1 MRVGI
6 LVAVLL
12 GTLTVCLA
20 QEWRVAVH
28 APSARSLHS
37 WAQDAPTIRLQAALQ
52 RAGVTVI
59 SGQGETAQLFLTAQV
74 YENGALVDRVTMW
87 DDGTHGDAQA
97 SDGTYT
103 ALYRPPR
110 PANYR
115 VRIRAQVELQREGN
129 AAKREFWSDF
139 VPFEAV
145 VIPYARLTQPEP
157 GSTIPARTTA
167 RARLLLGESPYLGQ
181 DPTLTALLRIEGE
194 GWQQEVPMRRSES
207 LLTASVELPK
217 RGAYRLTTIVRVQ
230 RNGHTLQSQSEVVQ
244 VEATTL
250 SYFWLYVA
258 IGLTL
263 VYLLLPMRQPPL
275 RYRHTIRI
283 ANETHFLEPEQNLS
297 IRGLELRASAEKPE
311 VVVRVAPG
319 SPVALRKPGEPLR
332 QNEATLQEGEQCLA
346 GSETIRYERA
356 EPTRANAPLW
366 SRLMPTTLP
375 RRITLLCALGAL
387 GYWWRLWQQFTQ

>member
-12 GTLTVCLA
+12 GTLTVCSA
-20 QEWRVAVH
+20 QEWRVVVH
-28 APSARSLHS
+28 APSAQSLHS

-87 DDGTHGDAQA
+87 DDGTHGDVQA
-97 SDGTYT
+97 GDGAYT

-115 VRIRAQVELQREGN
+115 VRIRAQVELQDAGKTT
-129 AAKREFWSDF
+129 KREFWSDF

-157 GSTIPARTTA
+157 GSTIPAQTTA

-181 DPTLTALLRIEGE
+181 DPTLTALLRIEGDN
-194 GWQQEVPMRRSES
+194 WRQEVPMRRSES
-207 LLTASVELPK
+207 LLTAPVSLPK
-217 RGAYRLTTIVRVQ
+217 RGAYRLTAIVRVV
-230 RNGHTLQSQSEVVQ
+230 RNGQALQSQSEVVQ

-275 RYRHTIRI
+275 RYRHTLRL
-283 ANETHFLEPEQNLS
+283 ANQTHRLEPGQTLTVG
-297 IRGLELRASAEKPE
+297 GLELRASDAEPK
-311 VVVRVAPG
+311 VVARVAAG
-319 SPVALRKPGEPLR
+319 STIALRKAGETLR
-332 QNEATLQEGEQCLA
+332 QTELALKEGEQCLA
-346 GSETIRYERA
+346 DAETLRYERA

-375 RRITLLCALGAL
+375 RRITLLCALVAL
-387 GYWWRLWQQFTQ
+387 VYWLRLLQQFTQ

>member
-20 QEWRVAVH
+20 QEWRVVVH
-28 APSARSLHS
+28 APSAQSLHS
-37 WAQDAPTIRLQAALQ
+37 WAQDAPTIQLQAALQ
-52 RAGVTVI
+52 RAGETVI
-59 SGQGETAQLFLTAQV
+59 SGRGETAQLFLTAQV

-97 SDGTYT
+97 GDGTYT

-115 VRIRAQVELQREGN
+115 VRIRAQVERQREGKPT
-129 AAKREFWSDF
+129 KREFWSDF

-244 VEATTL
+244 VEAVTL

-258 IGLTL
+258 IGLAL
-263 VYLLLPMRQPPL
+263 VYLLLPPRQPPL
-275 RYRHTIRI
+275 RYRHTLRL
-283 ANETHFLEPEQNLS
+283 ANQTHRLEPGQTLTVG
-297 IRGLELRASAEKPE
+297 GLELRASDAEPK
-311 VVVRVAPG
+311 VVARVAAG
-319 SPVALRKPGEPLR
+319 STIALRKAGETLR
-332 QNEATLQEGEQCLA
+332 QTELALKEGEQCLA
-346 GSETIRYERA
+346 DAETLRYERA
-356 EPTRANAPLW
+356 EPIRANAPLW
-366 SRLMPTTLP
+366 SRLTPATPL
-375 RRITLLCALGAL
+375 RAITLLGALGAL
-387 GYWWRLWQQFTQ
+387 GYWWQLWRQFME

>member
-97 SDGTYT
+97 GDGTYT

-115 VRIRAQVELQREGN
+115 VRIRAQVERQREGKPT
-129 AAKREFWSDF
+129 KREFWSDF

-194 GWQQEVPMRRSES
+194 GWQQEAPMRRSES

-244 VEATTL
+244 VEAVTL

-258 IGLTL
+258 IGLAL
-263 VYLLLPMRQPPL
+263 VYLLLPPRQPPL
-275 RYRHTIRI
+275 RYRHTLRL
-283 ANETHFLEPEQNLS
+283 ANQTHRLEPGQTLTVG
-297 IRGLELRASAEKPE
+297 GLELRASDAEPK
-311 VVVRVAPG
+311 VVARVAAG
-319 SPVALRKPGEPLR
+319 STIALRKAGETLR
-332 QNEATLQEGEQCLA
+332 QTELALKEGEQCLA
-346 GSETIRYERA
+346 DAETLRYERA
-356 EPTRANAPLW
+356 EPIRANAPLW
-366 SRLMPTTLP
+366 SRLTPATPL
-375 RRITLLCALGAL
+375 RAITLLGALGAL
-387 GYWWRLWQQFTQ
+387 GYWWQLWRQFME

>member
-37 WAQDAPTIRLQAALQ
+37 WAQDAPTIQLQAALQ
-52 RAGVTVI
+52 RAGETVI
-59 SGQGETAQLFLTAQV
+59 SGRGETAQLFLTAQV

-87 DDGTHGDAQA
+87 DDGTHGDVQA
-97 SDGTYT
+97 GDGAYT

-129 AAKREFWSDF
+129 AARREFWSDF

-157 GSTIPARTTA
+157 GGTIPARTTA

-181 DPTLTALLRIEGE
+181 DPTLTALLRIEGDN
-194 GWQQEVPMRRSES
+194 WRQEVPMRRSES

-217 RGAYRLTTIVRVQ
+217 RGAYRLTAIVRVV
-230 RNGHTLQSQSEVVQ
+230 RNGQALQSQSEVVQ

-275 RYRHTIRI
+275 RYRHTLRL
-283 ANETHFLEPEQNLS
+283 ANQTHRLEPGQTLTVG
-297 IRGLELRASAEKPE
+297 GLELRASDAEPK
-311 VVVRVAPG
+311 VVARVAAG
-319 SPVALRKPGEPLR
+319 STIALRKAGETLR
-332 QNEATLQEGEQCLA
+332 QTELALKEGEQCLA
-346 GSETIRYERA
+346 DAETLRYERA
-356 EPTRANAPLW
+356 EPIRANAPLW
-366 SRLMPTTLP
+366 SRLTPATPL
-375 RRITLLCALGAL
+375 RAITLLGALCALV
-387 GYWWRLWQQFTQ
+387 YWLRLLQQFTQ

>member
-6 LVAVLL
+6 IGAALL
-12 GTLTVCLA
+12 GTLAVCSA

-217 RGAYRLTTIVRVQ
+217 RGAYRLTAIVRVV
-230 RNGHTLQSQSEVVQ
+230 RNGQALQSQSEVVQ

-275 RYRHTIRI
+275 RYRHTLRL
-283 ANETHFLEPEQNLS
+283 ANQTHRLEPGQTLTVG
-297 IRGLELRASAEKPE
+297 GLELRASDAEPK
-311 VVVRVAPG
+311 VVARVAAG
-319 SPVALRKPGEPLR
+319 STIALRKAGEPLR
-332 QNEATLQEGEQCLA
+332 QTELALKEGEQCLA
-346 GSETIRYERA
+346 DAETLRYERA
-356 EPTRANAPLW
+356 EPIRADAPLW
-366 SRLMPTTLP
+366 SRLTPATPL
-375 RRITLLCALGAL
+375 RAITLLGAL
-387 GYWWRLWQQFTQ
+387 VALVYWWRLCQQFTQ

>member
-97 SDGTYT
+97 GDGTYT

-115 VRIRAQVELQREGN
+115 VRIRAQVERQREGKPT
-129 AAKREFWSDF
+129 KREFWSDF

-157 GSTIPARTTA
+157 GSAIPARTTA

-181 DPTLTALLRIEGE
+181 NPTLTALLRIEGE

-244 VEATTL
+244 VEAVTL

-258 IGLTL
+258 IGLAL
-263 VYLLLPMRQPPL
+263 VYLLLPPRQPPL
-275 RYRHTIRI
+275 RYRHTLRL
-283 ANETHFLEPEQNLS
+283 ANQTHRLEPGQTLTVG
-297 IRGLELRASAEKPE
+297 GLELRASDAEPK
-311 VVVRVAPG
+311 VVARVAAG
-319 SPVALRKPGEPLR
+319 STIALRKAGEPLR
-332 QNEATLQEGEQCLA
+332 QTELALKEGEQCLA
-346 GSETIRYERA
+346 DAETLRYERA
-356 EPTRANAPLW
+356 EPLRANAPLW

-387 GYWWRLWQQFTQ
+387 GYWWRLWLKFIQ

>member
-52 RAGVTVI
+52 RAGETVI
-59 SGQGETAQLFLTAQV
+59 SGRGETAQLFLTAQV

-87 DDGTHGDAQA
+87 DDGTHGDVQA
-97 SDGTYT
+97 GDGAYT

-115 VRIRAQVELQREGN
+115 VRIRAQVEWQRGGKPT
-129 AAKREFWSDF
+129 KREFWSDF

-157 GSTIPARTTA
+157 GSAIPARTTA
-167 RARLLLGESPYLGQ
+167 RARLLLGDSPYSGQ

-194 GWQQEVPMRRSES
+194 GWQQEAPMRRSES

-244 VEATTL
+244 VEAVTL

-258 IGLTL
+258 IGLAL
-263 VYLLLPMRQPPL
+263 VYLLLPPRQPPL
-275 RYRHTIRI
+275 RYRHTLRL
-283 ANETHFLEPEQNLS
+283 ANQTHRLEPGQTLTVG
-297 IRGLELRASAEKPE
+297 GLELRASDAEPK
-311 VVVRVAPG
+311 VVARVAAG
-319 SPVALRKPGEPLR
+319 STIALRKAGETLR
-332 QNEATLQEGEQCLA
+332 QTELALKEGEQCLA
-346 GSETIRYERA
+346 DAETLRYERA
-356 EPTRANAPLW
+356 EPIRANAPLW
-366 SRLMPTTLP
+366 SRLTPATPL
-375 RRITLLCALGAL
+375 RAITLLGALGAL
-387 GYWWRLWQQFTQ
+387 GYWWQLWRQFME

>member
-6 LVAVLL
+6 IGAALL
-12 GTLTVCLA
+12 GTLAVCSA
-20 QEWRVAVH
+20 QEWRVVVH
-28 APSARSLHS
+28 APSAQSLHS
-37 WAQDAPTIRLQAALQ
+37 WAQDAPTIQLQAALQ
-52 RAGVTVI
+52 RAGETVI
-59 SGQGETAQLFLTAQV
+59 SGRGETAQLFLTAQV

-97 SDGTYT
+97 GDGTYT

-115 VRIRAQVELQREGN
+115 VRIRAQVERQREGKPT
-129 AAKREFWSDF
+129 KREFWSDF

-244 VEATTL
+244 VEAVTL

-258 IGLTL
+258 IGLAL
-263 VYLLLPMRQPPL
+263 VYLLLPPRQPPL
-275 RYRHTIRI
+275 RYRHTLRL
-283 ANETHFLEPEQNLS
+283 ANQTHRLEPGQTLTVG
-297 IRGLELRASAEKPE
+297 GLELRASDAEPK
-311 VVVRVAPG
+311 VVARVAAG
-319 SPVALRKPGEPLR
+319 STIALRKAGETLR
-332 QNEATLQEGEQCLA
+332 QTELALKEGEQCLA
-346 GSETIRYERA
+346 DAETLRYERA
-356 EPTRANAPLW
+356 EPIRANAPLW
-366 SRLMPTTLP
+366 SRLTPATPL
-375 RRITLLCALGAL
+375 RAITLLGALGAL
-387 GYWWRLWQQFTQ
+387 GYWWQLWRQFME

>member
-87 DDGTHGDAQA
+87 DDGTHGDVQA
-97 SDGTYT
+97 GDGAYT

-115 VRIRAQVELQREGN
+115 MRIRAQVELQDAGKTT
-129 AAKREFWSDF
+129 KREFWSDF

-157 GSTIPARTTA
+157 GSTIPAQTTA

-217 RGAYRLTTIVRVQ
+217 RGAYRLTAIVRVV
-230 RNGHTLQSQSEVVQ
+230 RNGQALQSQSEVVQ

-275 RYRHTIRI
+275 RYRHTLRL
-283 ANETHFLEPEQNLS
+283 ANQTHRLEPGQTLTVG
-297 IRGLELRASAEKPE
+297 GLELRASDAEPK
-311 VVVRVAPG
+311 VVARVAAG
-319 SPVALRKPGEPLR
+319 STIALRKAGETLR
-332 QNEATLQEGEQCLA
+332 QTELALKEGEQCLA
-346 GSETIRYERA
+346 DAETLRYERA
-356 EPTRANAPLW
+356 EPIRANAPLW
-366 SRLMPTTLP
+366 SRLTPTTPL
-375 RRITLLCALGAL
+375 RVLALLGALGAL
-387 GYWWRLWQQFTQ
+387 GYWWQLWRQFME

>member
-20 QEWRVAVH
+20 QEWRVVVH
-28 APSARSLHS
+28 APSAQSLHS

-52 RAGVTVI
+52 RAGETVI
-59 SGQGETAQLFLTAQV
+59 SGRGETAQLFLTAQV

-115 VRIRAQVELQREGN
+115 MRIRAQVELQDAGKTT
-129 AAKREFWSDF
+129 KREFWSDF

-194 GWQQEVPMRRSES
+194 MATGS
-207 LLTASVELPK
+207 TDAPK
-217 RGAYRLTTIVRVQ
+217 RVVAHRFRGAA
-230 RNGHTLQSQSEVVQ
+230 
-244 VEATTL
+244 EAR
-250 SYFWLYVA
+250 SV
-258 IGLTL
+258 
-263 VYLLLPMRQPPL
+263 PP
-275 RYRHTIRI
+275 Y
-283 ANETHFLEPEQNLS
+283 
-297 IRGLELRASAEKPE
+297 GD
-311 VVVRVAPG
+311 
-319 SPVALRKPGEPLR
+319 
-332 QNEATLQEGEQCLA
+332 
-346 GSETIRYERA
+346 
-356 EPTRANAPLW
+356 
-366 SRLMPTTLP
+366 
-375 RRITLLCALGAL
+375 CARCA
-387 GYWWRLWQQFTQ
+387 

>member
-6 LVAVLL
+6 LVAALL

-244 VEATTL
+244 VEAVTL

-258 IGLTL
+258 IGLAL
-263 VYLLLPMRQPPL
+263 VYLLLPPRQPPL
-275 RYRHTIRI
+275 RYRHTLRL
-283 ANETHFLEPEQNLS
+283 ANQTHRLEPGQTLTVG
-297 IRGLELRASAEKPE
+297 GLELRASDAEPK
-311 VVVRVAPG
+311 VVARVAAG
-319 SPVALRKPGEPLR
+319 STIALRKAGETLR
-332 QNEATLQEGEQCLA
+332 QTELALKEGEQCLA
-346 GSETIRYERA
+346 DAETLRYERA
-356 EPTRANAPLW
+356 EPIRANAPLW
-366 SRLMPTTLP
+366 SRLTPATPL
-375 RRITLLCALGAL
+375 RAITLLGALGAL
-387 GYWWRLWQQFTQ
+387 GYWWQLWRQFME

>member
-97 SDGTYT
+97 GDGTYT

-115 VRIRAQVELQREGN
+115 VRIRAQVERQREGKPT
-129 AAKREFWSDF
+129 KREFWSDF

-194 GWQQEVPMRRSES
+194 GWQQEAPMRRSES

-217 RGAYRLTTIVRVQ
+217 RGAYRLTIIVRVQ

-244 VEATTL
+244 VEAVTL

-258 IGLTL
+258 IGLAL
-263 VYLLLPMRQPPL
+263 VYLLLPPRQPPL
-275 RYRHTIRI
+275 RYRHTLRL
-283 ANETHFLEPEQNLS
+283 ANQTHRLEPGQTLTVG
-297 IRGLELRASAEKPE
+297 GLELRASDAEPK
-311 VVVRVAPG
+311 VVARVAAG
-319 SPVALRKPGEPLR
+319 STIALRKAGETLR
-332 QNEATLQEGEQCLA
+332 QTELALKEGEQCLA
-346 GSETIRYERA
+346 DAETLRYERA
-356 EPTRANAPLW
+356 EPIRANAPLW
-366 SRLMPTTLP
+366 SRLTPATPL
-375 RRITLLCALGAL
+375 RAITLLGALGAL
-387 GYWWRLWQQFTQ
+387 VYWWRLWQQFTQ

>member
-6 LVAVLL
+6 IGAALL
-12 GTLTVCLA
+12 GTLAVCSA
-20 QEWRVAVH
+20 QEWRVVVH

-37 WAQDAPTIRLQAALQ
+37 WAQDAPTIQLQAALQ
-52 RAGVTVI
+52 RAGETVI

-244 VEATTL
+244 VEAVTL

-258 IGLTL
+258 IGLAL
-263 VYLLLPMRQPPL
+263 VYLLLPPRQPPL
-275 RYRHTIRI
+275 RYRHTLRL
-283 ANETHFLEPEQNLS
+283 ANQTHRLEPGQTLTVG
-297 IRGLELRASAEKPE
+297 GLELRASDAEPK
-311 VVVRVAPG
+311 VVARVAAG
-319 SPVALRKPGEPLR
+319 STIALRKAGETLR
-332 QNEATLQEGEQCLA
+332 QTELALKEGEQCLA
-346 GSETIRYERA
+346 DAETLRYERA
-356 EPTRANAPLW
+356 EPIRANAPLW
-366 SRLMPTTLP
+366 SRLTPATPL
-375 RRITLLCALGAL
+375 RAITLLGALGAL
-387 GYWWRLWQQFTQ
+387 GYWWQLWRQFME

>member
-1 MRVGI
+1 MRAGSI
-6 LVAVLL
+6 FVALL
-12 GTLTVCLA
+12 GTLAALPA
-20 QEWRVAVH
+20 QEWRVVVD

-37 WAQDAPTIRLQAALQ
+37 WAQDAPTIRLQASLQ
-52 RAGVTVI
+52 QAGVVVAA
-59 SGQGETAQLFLTAQV
+59 GQAGIAQLFLTAQV

-97 SDGTYT
+97 GDGTYT

-115 VRIRAQVELQREGN
+115 VRLRAQAEFQRNG
-129 AAKREFWSDF
+129 AITKREFWSDF

-217 RGAYRLTTIVRVQ
+217 RGAYRLTAIVRVQ
-230 RNGHTLQSQSEVVQ
+230 RNGQTLQSQSEVVQ
-244 VEATTL
+244 VEAVTL

-258 IGLTL
+258 IGLAL
-263 VYLLLPMRQPPL
+263 VYLLLPPRQPPL
-275 RYRHTIRI
+275 RYRHTLQF
-283 ANETHFLEPEQNLS
+283 ANKTHCLEPGQALTVQ
-297 IRGLELRASAEKPE
+297 GLELRASDAEPK
-311 VVVRVAPG
+311 VVVRVAAG
-319 SPVALRKPGEPLR
+319 STTALRKAGEPLR
-332 QNEATLQEGEQCLA
+332 QTELALREGEQCLA
-346 GSETIRYERA
+346 DAETLRYERA
-356 EPTRANAPLW
+356 EPIRANAPLW
-366 SRLMPTTLP
+366 SRLTPTTPL
-375 RRITLLCALGAL
+375 RAITLLGALGAL
-387 GYWWRLWQQFTQ
+387 GYWWQLWRQFME